1 MSKLYVKQTPI
12 NTLGKNMLR
21 LFHILAWFTFT
32 TSEVELDY
40 NYHRVIVPVA
50 LPVEE
55 KLVTKDLIK
64 SENFKENTQ
73 NASN

>member
-1 MSKLYVKQTPI
+1 MLNQTPI

-32 TSEVELDY
+32 AIEVELGY
-40 NYHRVIVPVA
+40 YHHRFTVPVA

-55 KLVTKDLIK
+55 ELVTKDLRK
-64 SENFKENTQ
+64 LENLKENTQ
-73 NASN
+73 NAWN

>member
-1 MSKLYVKQTPI
+1 MSNQTPI

-40 NYHRVIVPVA
+40 NRHRVTVPVA
-50 LPVEE
+50 LPIEEELVEE
-55 KLVTKDLIK
+55 KPVEEEVEEDYR
-64 SENFKENTQ
+64 S
-73 NASN
+73 